1 MEDILKLYNILTYY
15 EKDCR
20 LLLNST
26 DFLLQSGEA
35 PDKLLTESRTYASI
49 NKDLSRRMEV
59 ARTSLPPR

>member
-1 MEDILKLYNILTYY
+1 MENTLKLYNILTYY

-35 PDKLLTESRTYASI
+35 LDKLLTKSRTSASI
-49 NKDLSRRMEV
+49 NKDLTRRMEI
-59 ARTSLPPR
+59 ARTSLSPQ

>member
-1 MEDILKLYNILTYY
+1 MENTLKLYNILTYY

-35 PDKLLTESRTYASI
+35 LDKLLTESRTSASI
-49 NKDLSRRMEV
+49 NKDLTRRMEI
-59 ARTSLPPR
+59 ARTSLSPQ

>member
-1 MEDILKLYNILTYY
+1 MENTLKLYNILTYY

-35 PDKLLTESRTYASI
+35 LDKLLTGSRTSASI
-49 NKDLSRRMEV
+49 NKDLTRRMEI
-59 ARTSLPPR
+59 ARTSLSPQ